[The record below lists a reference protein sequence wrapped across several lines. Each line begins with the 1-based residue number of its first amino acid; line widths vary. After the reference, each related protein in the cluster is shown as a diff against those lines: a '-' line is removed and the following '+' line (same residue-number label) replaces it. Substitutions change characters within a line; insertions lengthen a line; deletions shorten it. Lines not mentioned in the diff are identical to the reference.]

1 MSAAGGS
8 GGGDGALA
16 ALQAR
21 CAQLEDSNAQLQRIN
36 LALMDRVERDMD
48 LQGNSFSLFQAAIAL
63 EGKVKERTAALT
75 EALHQLER
83 TNRELQSSNEAAQ
96 AANRAKSA
104 FLATMS
110 HELRTP
116 MNGVV
121 GMSELL
127 LGTRMDERQ
136 RHWADTIRR
145 SALALLRILNDILD
159 FSKIE
164 AGRLAMESAP
174 FSLREATEG
183 VLRLLRV
190 PIESRGLHL
199 RLDWPAELPDTVIG
213 DAMRFAQILT
223 NLLGN
228 AVKFTESG
236 EIGVGVRLVESAGE
250 TLLYRFEVSD
260 TGIGIDPAA
269 IDQLFRSFTQSDS
282 SVTRKYGGTGLGL
295 AIVKRLCHLMGGECG
310 ATSEPGRGSR
320 FWFTVRLQRAQC
332 AVVPADVARMP
343 FEPATATA
351 AGGGR
356 DRPLRV
362 LLVEDNVVN
371 QEVAQALLEAIG
383 CQSEVAGNGV
393 DALARL
399 AAGHDFDVVL
409 MDCQMPEMD
418 GYEATRQLRVREAAS
433 GRHVPVI
440 ALTANAMAGDR
451 ESCLA
456 AGMDDFL
463 SKPFQLVELEQALD
477 RWCPRPAG
485 PAAGA

>member
-1 MSAAGGS
+1 MSGADAS

-21 CAQLEDSNAQLQRIN
+21 CAELEDSNAQLQLIN
-36 LALMDRVERDMD
+36 VALMDRVERDMD

-136 RHWADTIRR
+136 HHWADTIRR
-145 SALALLRILNDILD
+145 SALSLLRILNDILD

-164 AGRLAMESAP
+164 AGHLAMESTP
-174 FSLREATEG
+174 FGLRESSEG

-190 PIESRGLHL
+190 PIESKGLRL
-199 RLDWPAELPDTVIG
+199 RLDWPADLPDAVVG
-213 DAMRFAQILT
+213 DPIRFAQILT

-228 AVKFTESG
+228 AVKFTEQG
-236 EIGVGVRLVESAGE
+236 EIGVGARLVEAGGE
-250 TLLYRFEVSD
+250 TLLYRFEIRD
-260 TGIGIDPAA
+260 TGIGIDPDA

-310 ATSEPGRGSR
+310 ATSEPGRGSC
-320 FWFTVRLQRAQC
+320 FWFTLRLQRASG
-332 AVVPADVARMP
+332 ALAPAEAAAAAEVRRAP
-343 FEPATATA
+343 
-351 AGGGR
+351 AGGR
-356 DRPLRV
+356 ERALRV
-362 LLVEDNVVN
+362 LLVEDNVIN
-371 QEVAQALLEAIG
+371 QEVAQALLEVIG
-383 CQSEVAGNGV
+383 CHSEVVGNGLE
-393 DALARL
+393 ALARL
-399 AAGHDFDVVL
+399 PAGHDFDVVL

-418 GYEATRQLRVREAAS
+418 GYEATRQLRAREAPG
-433 GRHVPVI
+433 GRRLPVI

-451 ESCLA
+451 ELCLA
-456 AGMDDFL
+456 TGMDDFI
-463 SKPFQLVELEQALD
+463 SKPFQLAELEQALD
-477 RWCPRPAG
+477 KWCPRPAA
-485 PAAGA
+485 PTAGT